1 MMFFLQS
8 QPLPEPSFNPSLWV
22 DEHGDYL
29 YRFAWYRV
37 NDEEIARDLVQETF
51 LAGLKA
57 SFSGNSSVRTWLTG
71 ILKRKIAD
79 HFRDHYRH
87 SDDSQFSEESDS
99 DFIEDGP
106 KAGHWKP
113 ERAPKDWE
121 NLPDSVAEQS
131 ELRRIL
137 ETCMQKLPEL
147 TSKVFRL
154 KEIDDLD
161 TVEITTILQV
171 TENNIWVILHRARK
185 QLRKCLEVKYLA

>member
-1 MMFFLQS
+1 MMFFLHTLS
-8 QPLPEPSFNPSLWV
+8 EPRPASDPMLWV
-22 DEHGDYL
+22 DDHGDFL

-37 NDEEIARDLVQETF
+37 NNEDIARDLVQETF

-57 SFSGNSSVRTWLTG
+57 TFSGKSSVRTWLTG

-79 HFRDHYRH
+79 HYRDHYRH
-87 SDDSQFSEESDS
+87 SADSQLAEESDS

-137 ETCMQKLPEL
+137 ETCIQKLPEL
-147 TSKVFRL
+147 TSKVFKM
-154 KEIDDLD
+154 KEIDDLE
-161 TVEITTILQV
+161 TVEITGILQI